1 MEKFKYD
8 LVVSASTEQEAD
20 TKAQALMVLASKLS
34 AKELEKLAH
43 IVKNDPVKTALA
55 KKALGV

>member
-1 MEKFKYD
+1 MEKFNYE
-8 LVVSASTEQEAD
+8 LAIAANNEAEAD
-20 TKAQALMVLASKLS
+20 TKMQALTVLAAKLS

-43 IVKNDPVKTALA
+43 IVKNDPIKTALA

>member
-1 MEKFKYD
+1 MEKFNYE
-8 LVVSASTEQEAD
+8 LAIAANNEAGAD
-20 TKAQALMVLASKLS
+20 TKMQALTVLAAKLS

-43 IVKNDPVKTALA
+43 IVKNDPIKTALA